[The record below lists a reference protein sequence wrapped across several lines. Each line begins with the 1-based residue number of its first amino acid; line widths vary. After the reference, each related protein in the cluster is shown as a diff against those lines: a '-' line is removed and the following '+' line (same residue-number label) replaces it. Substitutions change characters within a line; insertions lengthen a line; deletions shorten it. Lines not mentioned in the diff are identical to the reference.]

1 MRHALFCPVNPQPM
15 TGTIEN
21 NSSQVETMVQETHP
35 MVISTADVPERQDIM
50 SQTTILLWTAIAEA
64 IWLTPVGLY
73 YQCNRDT
80 MTVHRKR
87 VLLTTATIV
96 FLAIMTIAAVISL
109 TQ

>member
-1 MRHALFCPVNPQPM
+1 
-15 TGTIEN
+15 
-21 NSSQVETMVQETHP
+21 
-35 MVISTADVPERQDIM
+35 M
-50 SQTTILLWTAIAEA
+50 SQTTILLWTAVAEA
-64 IWLTPVGLY
+64 IWLTPVGFY

>member
-1 MRHALFCPVNPQPM
+1 MRHTPFCPVNPQPM

-21 NSSQVETMVQETHP
+21 NSSQVETTVQETHP
-35 MVISTADVPERQDIM
+35 MVISTTSVPERQDIM
-50 SQTTILLWTAIAEA
+50 SQTTILLWTAVAEA

>member
-35 MVISTADVPERQDIM
+35 MMISTASVPERQGLM

-96 FLAIMTIAAVISL
+96 SLAVMTIAAVISL